1 MVSIRPDEISSI
13 LKQQIT
19 DYDQSVSVSNVGTV
33 LQIGDGIAR
42 IYGLEKVMA
51 GELLEF
57 EDGTEGIALNLEDDN
72 VGAVLMG
79 EALGVQEGSSVKA
92 TGKIASVPVG
102 ESMKGRVVNPLGQP
116 IDGKGEIAT
125 SDSRL
130 IEELAPGII
139 KRRSVY
145 EPMQTG
151 ITSID
156 AMIPVGRGQR
166 ELIIGDRQTGKTA
179 IAIDTIINQKG
190 QDVVCVYVA
199 VGQKSASV
207 ANVVEVLKKKELL
220 SILSS

>member
-42 IYGLEKVMA
+42 IYGLDQVMA

-79 EALGVQEGSSVKA
+79 EALGVQEGSNVKS
-92 TGKIASVPVG
+92 TGKIASV
-102 ESMKGRVVNPLGQP
+102 
-116 IDGKGEIAT
+116 
-125 SDSRL
+125 
-130 IEELAPGII
+130 
-139 KRRSVY
+139 
-145 EPMQTG
+145 
-151 ITSID
+151 
-156 AMIPVGRGQR
+156 PVGRGQR
-166 ELIIGDRQTGKTA
+166 ELIIGDRQTGKSA

-199 VGQKSASV
+199 IGQK
-207 ANVVEVLKKKELL
+207 L
-220 SILSS
+220 SLIHI

>member
-42 IYGLEKVMA
+42 IYGLDQVMA

-79 EALGVQEGSSVKA
+79 EALAVQEGSNVKS

-102 ESMKGRVVNPLGQP
+102 EAMQGRVVNPLGQP
-116 IDGKGEIAT
+116 IDCLLYT
-125 SDSRL
+125 SPSPRDKRQSRM
-130 IEELAPGII
+130 P
-139 KRRSVY
+139 S
-145 EPMQTG
+145 
-151 ITSID
+151 
-156 AMIPVGRGQR
+156 
-166 ELIIGDRQTGKTA
+166 
-179 IAIDTIINQKG
+179 
-190 QDVVCVYVA
+190 
-199 VGQKSASV
+199 SA
-207 ANVVEVLKKKELL
+207 
-220 SILSS
+220 